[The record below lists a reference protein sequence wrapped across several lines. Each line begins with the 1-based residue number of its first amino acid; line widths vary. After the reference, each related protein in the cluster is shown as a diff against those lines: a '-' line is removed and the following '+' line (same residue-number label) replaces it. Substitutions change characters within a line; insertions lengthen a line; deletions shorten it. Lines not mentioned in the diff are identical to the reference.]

1 MSFFEAK
8 NITAGYGKKVI
19 LKELSFS
26 VEKNSLTGILGA
38 NGCGKTTLI
47 RAISSITP
55 YTGEIFINGTSTKA
69 LNSSKMARLASY
81 IPQRSGISIDISLL
95 DVVLMGFNPVLGLL
109 ERPSKKMVERAI
121 DAIRAVGLCG
131 KENENYMTL
140 SEGQKQ
146 LTVLARTLVSDAPLM
161 LLDEPESALD
171 LRHRYIMLSMI
182 REWSEKGE
190 RCAIVTLHDPM
201 LALEFCDKLIVM
213 SDGRVETL
221 YPKTDTL
228 SHLEEALSKI
238 YGTVTLSRIP
248 DSSGKEHLVML
259 KNKEDI
265 I

>member
-1 MSFFEAK
+1 
-8 NITAGYGKKVI
+8 
-19 LKELSFS
+19 
-26 VEKNSLTGILGA
+26 
-38 NGCGKTTLI
+38 
-47 RAISSITP
+47 
-55 YTGEIFINGTSTKA
+55 
-69 LNSSKMARLASY
+69 
-81 IPQRSGISIDISLL
+81 
-95 DVVLMGFNPVLGLL
+95 
-109 ERPSKKMVERAI
+109 
-121 DAIRAVGLCG
+121 
-131 KENENYMTL
+131 MTL